1 MKHGWN
7 HAFFPKPVG
16 KRDHHISHMK
26 QIAYGCFLF
35 AKNIQAQFRFR
46 QRFHKYVLVNYVP
59 GICVVPSSS
68 PREMTVNSD
77 WGVSLLI
84 QWQWSCA
91 NVGTSLYPRTQSLYC
106 ACWLDEIVPD
116 RWWKGT
122 KTPGTCVY
130 RRLLSHVVSL
140 LGPCRSLTVLW
151 RSLARFRRFIR
162 AFKLLKNCQGYA
174 GCSQSKVLS
183 SKFTVRL
190 GDMIFF
196 ATFAAIR
203 CSGNFY
209 DFFFFFR
216 FSTDLPELKG
226 VSRRKRF
233 VAGHIWKD
241 SC

>member
-16 KRDHHISHMK
+16 KKDHHISPMK

-91 NVGTSLYPRTQSLYC
+91 NVGTSLYPRTQSLHC

-140 LGPCRSLTVLW
+140 LGSLPLINGALALVSTVSPLYKSTQIALKLP
-151 RSLARFRRFIR
+151 RLRRLQP
-162 AFKLLKNCQGYA
+162 K
-174 GCSQSKVLS
+174 
-183 SKFTVRL
+183 
-190 GDMIFF
+190 
-196 ATFAAIR
+196 
-203 CSGNFY
+203 
-209 DFFFFFR
+209 
-216 FSTDLPELKG
+216 
-226 VSRRKRF
+226 
-233 VAGHIWKD
+233 
-241 SC
+241 